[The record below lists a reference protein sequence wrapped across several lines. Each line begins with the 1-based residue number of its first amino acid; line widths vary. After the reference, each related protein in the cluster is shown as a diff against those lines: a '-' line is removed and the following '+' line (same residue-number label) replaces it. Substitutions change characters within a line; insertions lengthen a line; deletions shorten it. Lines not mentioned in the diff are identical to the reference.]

1 MKSII
6 KKSNANNKNKLK
18 KRVTFKDHRRRHIK
32 KQTKKIQWGG
42 DITDAEINNL
52 EAKYGKQKIWNEMFY
67 PAKENENEQEKRLQ
81 LYDLDEYLTNGIQD
95 VDNAIQNNPGT
106 LFSNRLEILKTGLNT
121 LFDKV
126 HPMLDL
132 TYSNGQPQMQ
142 YQPPSENQVSQN
154 PQMQS
159 PLPQDEVPGASFVP
173 GINSFQDS
181 GQQLPNSFNN
191 SIIPS
196 TSLPPPATDAFD
208 SDSVT
213 GNNNDVTALD
223 TTPISEQLLSFQD
236 FDALVKDIET
246 QIVSISCL
254 LLFVLEQKNNQENN
268 EEISKIIQLL
278 KDETE
283 SKGMCQETGKMY
295 KKMKDAMILLD
306 DSSASNLDKLLSKI
320 MSQTIN
326 YIDFYISIVTK
337 FNESNE
343 NINND
348 IQNEYIQ
355 KLNKLKQQLIELTK
369 TDPSIQIDETSQE
382 QSGKLSTFE
391 TFIDTILL
399 AFTSGQIL
407 VGGKKKKTKKRNIRI
422 YKRRQT
428 KRNKKKQ
435 KNKRQK
441 K

>member
-6 KKSNANNKNKLK
+6 KKSNANKNRPK
-18 KRVTFKDHRRRHIK
+18 KRVSFKDHRRRHIK

-42 DITDAEINNL
+42 DITDAEIMGL
-52 EAKYGKQKIWNEMFY
+52 EAEYGRQKIWNDYYAAREIV
-67 PAKENENEQEKRLQ
+67 NEEEKRIKL
-81 LYDLDEYLTNGIQD
+81 LELDQYLTNGIQD
-95 VDNAIQNNPGT
+95 VDKAIQNNPGT

-159 PLPQDEVPGASFVP
+159 LLPQDEVPGASFVP

-181 GQQLPNSFNN
+181 DQQLPNSFDN

-196 TSLPPPATDAFD
+196 TSLPPVSTDAFD

-213 GNNNDVTALD
+213 GNNDDVTALE
-223 TTPISEQLLSFQD
+223 TNVISKQLISFED
-236 FDALVKDIET
+236 FNAVVQAIET
-246 QIVSISCL
+246 QTENIICL
-254 LLFVLEQKNNQENN
+254 LLLVLEKKNNKNNN
-268 EEISKIIQLL
+268 EEISKVIEKL
-278 KDETE
+278 KAKISSDKLCNQATE
-283 SKGMCQETGKMY
+283 MY
-295 KKMKDAMILLD
+295 KKINDTMVIIDN
-306 DSSASNLDKLLSKI
+306 SSDPNIDKLISKI
-320 MSQTIN
+320 MSQTIT
-326 YIDFYISIVTK
+326 YIDFYESIVTK
-337 FNESNE
+337 FKENNTENETQRE
-343 NINND
+343 IIVELQEKIN
-348 IQNEYIQ
+348 
-355 KLNKLKQQLIELTK
+355 KLNKLKQQLIDLTK
-369 TDPSIQIDETSQE
+369 TDPSIQIDETSPE
-382 QSGKLSTFE
+382 QSDKLSTFE
-391 TFIDTILL
+391 TFIDTMLL

-407 VGGKKKKTKKRNIRI
+407 VGGKKRKTKKRNIRI

-435 KNKRQK
+435 KK
-441 K
+441 